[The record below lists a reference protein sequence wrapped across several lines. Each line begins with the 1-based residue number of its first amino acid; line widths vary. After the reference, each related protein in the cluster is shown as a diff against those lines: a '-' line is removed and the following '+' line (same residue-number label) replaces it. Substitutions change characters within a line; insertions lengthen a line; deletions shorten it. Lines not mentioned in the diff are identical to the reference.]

1 MPSYIQKNRRIDGRN
16 FDWTISTS
24 HFDFDHRWIS
34 IPEANIGHFH
44 SHLNSERQRVQVW
57 ILEKWGWEEY
67 LITERTRG
75 LMKEQLTIDD
85 LLQSSY
91 WGELVAQARA
101 RRG

>member
-1 MPSYIQKNRRIDGRN
+1 MPSYIQKNRQINGHN
-16 FDWTISTS
+16 FNWTISSS

-44 SHLNSERQRVQVW
+44 FHLNSERQRVQVW

-67 LITERTRG
+67 LITERSRG
-75 LMKEQLTIDD
+75 LTNQLMIDD

-91 WGELVAQARA
+91 WGELAAIVQARA
-101 RRG
+101 